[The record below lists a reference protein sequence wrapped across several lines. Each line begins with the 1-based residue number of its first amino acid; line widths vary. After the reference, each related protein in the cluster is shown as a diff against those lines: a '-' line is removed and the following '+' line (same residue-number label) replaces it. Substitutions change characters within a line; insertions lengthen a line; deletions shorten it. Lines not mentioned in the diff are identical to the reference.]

1 MSTLTIK
8 MKCDDEQ
15 LYKIKH
21 FIRTYI
27 VKNCRFEKLGDD
39 HYLMVAE
46 TAQQG
51 FADSEL
57 ADVAA
62 RLAYRVILLE
72 SRMDDHDTAIDE
84 LTSRLTQQYKP
95 HEGKDGQ

>member
-1 MSTLTIK
+1 MTLTVK
-8 MKCDDEQ
+8 MTCDEDQ
-15 LYKIKH
+15 LYRIKH
-21 FIRTYI
+21 FMRTYV
-27 VKNCRFEKLGDD
+27 VKECRFEKLGDD

-46 TAQQG
+46 T
-51 FADSEL
+51 DSEL

-84 LTSRLTQQYKP
+84 LTSRLTNQYKP
-95 HEGKDGQ
+95 